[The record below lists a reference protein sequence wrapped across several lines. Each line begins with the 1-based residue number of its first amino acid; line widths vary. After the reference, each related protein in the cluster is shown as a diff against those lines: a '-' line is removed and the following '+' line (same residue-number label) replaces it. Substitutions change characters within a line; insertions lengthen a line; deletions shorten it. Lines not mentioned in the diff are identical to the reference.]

1 MVRVFHSTRFSFLML
16 AAMLT
21 AGVAAGACGNG
32 GGGGGSGGAGGSAG
46 SGSGGSGRGGATG
59 GSNAGTGGATGGS
72 AGSGSGTG
80 GSGAGGS
87 GSGGTGTGGSSA
99 GGSGTGGT
107 GTGGTGGGGAG
118 GSSVD
123 GRVEAPPSSGPGIPA
138 ACRAMVDAANAFIM
152 TIQGEPAKRSAAVL
166 AFANRRHFK
175 YTPGTRPGLTLGQMT
190 MPQRDA
196 AMALVKTGLS
206 DSGYTKAEQIR
217 LLELVLRAQE
227 GSNTRDPLGYYVAI
241 YGTPAA
247 DGDWAWH
254 WEGHHLSLHYT
265 LSKCTAV
272 ADAPSFF
279 GTNPAQVGMNVPMA
293 PPMGTRPLGKE
304 EDLARALAMALSGDA
319 AKRAMAI
326 VAGQLREVQDSPAK
340 VNPATPAGLA
350 ASAMS
355 PAEQDQL
362 KGVIAEF
369 AQNMSTDLSAARLK
383 RIQDADFT
391 KVSFL
396 WSGSLTAGQAHYFRI
411 QGPTF
416 LVEYLNQ
423 QNNAN
428 HVHSVWRDFNG
439 DFGEDLLMLHLKQ
452 YPH

>member
-1 MVRVFHSTRFSFLML
+1 MARVSRSSRSSFLML
-16 AAMLT
+16 T
-21 AGVAAGACGNG
+21 AVFTTGLLAGCGS
-32 GGGGGSGGAGGSAG
+32 GGGSGGG
-46 SGSGGSGRGGATG
+46 
-59 GSNAGTGGATGGS
+59 TGGS
-72 AGSGSGTG
+72 AGSGTGGAGTG
-80 GSGAGGS
+80 GR
-87 GSGGTGTGGSSA
+87 

-107 GTGGTGGGGAG
+107 GTGGATGGVGGSGTGGSAGGATGTGGSGTGGAGGSGTGGSGTGGTGGGGAG
-118 GSSVD
+118 GTGGSPAD
-123 GRVEAPPSSGPGIPA
+123 GGRETPPSSGGPGIPA

-152 TIQGEPAKRSAAVL
+152 TIQGEPAKRSAAVMG
-166 AFANRRHFK
+166 FAMRRHFK
-175 YTPGTRPGLTLGQMT
+175 YTPGTRPGLTLGQMS

-206 DSGYTKAEQIR
+206 DAGYTKAEQIR
-217 LLELVLRAQE
+217 MLELVLRAME

-265 LSKCTAV
+265 LSKCTAI

-279 GTNPAQVGMNVPMA
+279 GTNPARVGTNVPMA
-293 PPMGTRPLGKE
+293 PPVGTRPLGKE
-304 EDLARALAMALSGDA
+304 EDLARALAMALSADSG
-319 AKRAMAI
+319 KSGMAI
-326 VAGQLREVQDSPAK
+326 VANQLREVQDSPAK
-340 VNPATPAGLA
+340 VSPATPAGLA

-362 KGVIAEF
+362 KGVVAEF
-369 AQNMSTDLSAARLK
+369 AQNMSADVAAARLK
-383 RIQDADFT
+383 RIQDADFS

-396 WSGSLTAGQAHYFRI
+396 WSGSLMPNQAHYFRI

-416 LVEYLNQ
+416 LIEYLNQ